1 MLKKKK
7 NLLNFR
13 KKKINVLILFLNV
26 NVFLFMYLLKP
37 KKISSSVE
45 CFNESNN
52 FSDEEED
59 GCPLPVVFDS
69 LIGSDPEYSSVSVI
83 KQLKEKFY
91 LYPLSQ
97 NIGRYLI
104 LSFFSF
110 AFYWM
115 YTFYIFTHIHVFLGS

>member
-7 NLLNFR
+7 LLNFR
-13 KKKINVLILFLNV
+13 NKKYFDVLILFFIV
-26 NVFLFMYLLKP
+26 NVFLLLYLLKP

-52 FSDEEED
+52 FSDDEEED

-83 KQLKEKFY
+83 RQLKEKFY

-104 LSFFSF
+104 LFCNLLNVYFP
-110 AFYWM
+110 Y
-115 YTFYIFTHIHVFLGS
+115 FTHVHLFLGS

>member
-1 MLKKKK
+1 
-7 NLLNFR
+7 
-13 KKKINVLILFLNV
+13 
-26 NVFLFMYLLKP
+26 MYLLKP

-83 KQLKEKFY
+83 RQLKEKFY

-104 LSFFSF
+104 LSFFFFFCNLLNVYFSY
-110 AFYWM
+110 FYT
-115 YTFYIFTHIHVFLGS
+115 YTYISGFLE